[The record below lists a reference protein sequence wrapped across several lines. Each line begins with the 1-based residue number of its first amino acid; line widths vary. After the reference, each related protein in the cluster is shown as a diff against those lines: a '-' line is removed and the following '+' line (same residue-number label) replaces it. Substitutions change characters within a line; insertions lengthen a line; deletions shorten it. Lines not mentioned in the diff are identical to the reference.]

1 MRNQVEDIEINV
13 DASLAVVALSKFLE
27 SLLRINKIRIKQ
39 SNSLWD
45 VVEQL
50 DQDSFSSMRENI
62 HFADVL
68 KSIAI
73 TQRATQEIAESTLGG
88 NFPNIRSDS
97 GTIDFLLLQELDSPI
112 TSSELEIDTVALS
125 PLTKNLELWDLASAS
140 KESGEDRSESID
152 QTIFSSKGIN
162 NFRIS
167 LLGVESKFTKPL
179 EKYARFHNLDDI
191 AYQIDKI
198 LSFKMDELAS
208 LSGFGRAAVDGLI
221 NFKVLVEEEIKRID
235 SGELDYRNFE
245 SKLIV
250 PRYVESL
257 SIKKIEHLL
266 LDDIDSFL
274 DSQSD
279 DDADITQRRWGYV
292 EEKETLESIGEN
304 HGLTRE
310 RIRQKAAKSNQR
322 FLKCLRLS
330 PDNIWRL
337 VKPELDRS
345 FPEKWP
351 VIYSCFSS
359 EKAFYEFLDVAC
371 QQDDLFGYV
380 YPEIDKSI
388 LNTYFVESG
397 APVSIVDAIDYL
409 AVLKLPNIRNISN
422 AIHCL
427 ATQGVLN
434 IEGDFIWPKLLGKSE
449 ASACILTDYP
459 RGLPWADIAKLV
471 NANKISKTEIYE
483 DRLDSE
489 AFKYPD
495 YIYLAG
501 KGVYKHTSFLSSDV
515 INLEEVFSQLTLFVE
530 SSGREV
536 FHLSECYSVSNVLK
550 RVGYYE
556 IRHFVKH
563 FGEDY
568 GFYFDGRSQADS
580 VGLKKG
586 FRNITQK
593 DVIIAAM
600 NNSRQP
606 YTKPEVANLLKSKSL
621 GHAAYYLDGLIEDGR
636 VVQVD
641 RMLYTTP
648 DKAYE
653 KIDVDAY
660 LDALQDVLVKYGKPV
675 EPSIFKLELNERFSK
690 SYSKYFYASI
700 ARLYSK
706 SKGWQRKHSLYSMN
720 QIPYRNLKDVVRNV
734 CDFNLSVSEN
744 IDSVQK
750 HIAITAETASIALAS
765 WRNAPDV

>member
-1 MRNQVEDIEINV
+1 MGDIEVSI
-13 DASLAVVALSKFLE
+13 DASLAAVALSKLLE
-27 SLLRINKIRIKQ
+27 SILWINKIKIKQ
-39 SNSLWD
+39 SDSLWG

-50 DQDSFSSMRENI
+50 DQDSFSSMRGNI
-62 HFADVL
+62 HFVDVL

-73 TQRATQEIAESTLGG
+73 IQRTTQEITESSSGV
-88 NFPNIRSDS
+88 NFTNVRSDS
-97 GTIDFLLLQELDSPI
+97 FTIDSLLLQELDSPI
-112 TSSELEIDTVALS
+112 TNSELEIDTVALS
-125 PLTKNLELWDLASAS
+125 PLTTNLDLWNLASAS
-140 KESGEDRSESID
+140 TESGEDRSETIN
-152 QTIFSSKGIN
+152 QTIFSSKGIS
-162 NFRIS
+162 NFRLS
-167 LLGVESKFTKPL
+167 LLCVESKFIKPL
-179 EKYARFHNLDDI
+179 EKYARFHDFDDM
-191 AYQIDKI
+191 AYQIDKV
-198 LSFKMDELAS
+198 LSFKRDELAS

-221 NFKVLVEEEIKRID
+221 NFKILVEEEMSKID
-235 SGELDYRNFE
+235 SGELDYLNFE
-245 SKLIV
+245 SQLIV
-250 PRYVESL
+250 PRYVDSF

-310 RIRQKAAKSNQR
+310 RIRQRAAQSNER

-330 PDNIWRL
+330 PDNMWRL
-337 VKPELDRS
+337 VEPELDRN

-351 VIYSCFSS
+351 VLYSCFSS
-359 EKAFYEFLDVAC
+359 EKAFYEFLDLAC
-371 QQDDLFGYV
+371 QQDNLFEYV

-388 LNTYFVESG
+388 LNTFFVESG
-397 APVSIVDAIDYL
+397 APISIADAIDYL
-409 AVLKLPNIRNISN
+409 AALKLPNVRNVSN
-422 AIHCL
+422 AVHCL
-427 ATQGVLN
+427 ATQSVLN

-471 NANKISKTEIYE
+471 NAKKISKTEIYE

-515 INLEEVFSQLTLFVE
+515 INLEEVFSQLTIFAE

-550 RVGYYE
+550 RVDYYE
-556 IRHFVKH
+556 VRHFVKH
-563 FGEDY
+563 FGEEY

-600 NNSRQP
+600 NSSTQP
-606 YTKPEVANLLKSKSL
+606 HTKPEVANLLKSKSL

-660 LDALQDVLVKYGKPV
+660 LDALQDVLVKYSKPV

-706 SKGWQRKHSLYSMN
+706 SKGWQRKHSLYSMD

-744 IDSVQK
+744 IDAIQK